1 MKDIIFSVGVLILQD
16 KKVMLVR
23 HGEDAG
29 HINGTYGLPAGRL
42 EKDENERTA
51 AVRELKEETGLNVL
65 PEDLIEYPSD
75 VWTADI
81 KRKDG
86 KTSTFQ
92 IKVFVAKHFSGV
104 LTAGGETTPEWVEI
118 EKLDEYNLL
127 PNVKEI
133 VLREV
138 RW

>member
-1 MKDIIFSVGVLILQD
+1 MEVIQSVGVLIIQD
-16 KKVMLVR
+16 GKVLLVR

-51 AVRELKEETGLNVL
+51 AMRELKEETGLDVL

-75 VWTADI
+75 VWKAEIT
-81 KRKDG
+81 RKDG
-86 KTSTFQ
+86 SVNTYQ
-92 IKVFVAKHFSGV
+92 IKVFVCKRFSGT
-104 LTAGGETTPEWVEI
+104 LKASRETTPDWVEI
-118 EKLDEYNLL
+118 AKLDEYNLL

-133 VLREV
+133 IMREI

>member
-1 MKDIIFSVGVLILQD
+1 MEVIQSVGVLLSQD
-16 KKVMLVR
+16 GKVLLVR

-29 HINGTYGLPAGRL
+29 HVTGTYGLPAGRL
-42 EKDENERTA
+42 EKEENERA
-51 AVRELKEETGLNVL
+51 AAMRELKEETGLEVL

-75 VWTADI
+75 VWKAEI

-86 KTSTFQ
+86 SVNTYQ
-92 IKVFVAKHFSGV
+92 IKVFVCKRFTGTLKGSS
-104 LTAGGETTPEWVEI
+104 ETTPEWVEI
-118 EKLDEYNLL
+118 TKLDKYNLL

-133 VLREV
+133 IMREI

>member
-1 MKDIIFSVGVLILQD
+1 MKNIIHTVGVLILQD
-16 KKVMLVR
+16 KKVLLVR

-42 EKDENERTA
+42 EKDEDEKTA
-51 AVRELKEETGLNVL
+51 AIRELKEETGLDVQS
-65 PEDLIEYPSD
+65 EDLVEYPSD

-86 KTSTFQ
+86 NIYTFQ

-104 LTAGGETTPEWVEI
+104 LKSGNETTPEWVEI
-118 EKLDEYNLL
+118 AKLDDYNLL

-133 VLREV
+133 IMKEV
-138 RW
+138 KW